1 MLIIMIFILYVI
13 FLYNR
18 SLFYLRHKML
28 KQKIDN
34 KQKNS
39 DNFRSNWRDNLHD
52 NAASKFEASSKIVF
66 VENESTQKPVSEWNL
81 ELVRSWLTTTSHKIA
96 SESSGGDEMEGKLV
110 EFSLKLVEYL
120 QNELNSVSFISNS
133 MSVV

>member
-1 MLIIMIFILYVI
+1 
-13 FLYNR
+13 
-18 SLFYLRHKML
+18 ML

-34 KQKNS
+34 KQQGNQS
-39 DNFRSNWRDNLHD
+39 VRSNWRDNLHD
-52 NAASKFEASSKIVF
+52 NAASKFEASSKIAF

-96 SESSGGDEMEGKLV
+96 SELSGGDEMEGKLV

-120 QNELNSVSFISNS
+120 QNELNSVRPKWIVFSKKHILYFLIRCMFRMTNK
-133 MSVV
+133 